1 MPNMKY
7 IPEDFYAAFGI
18 TEADLEHYVGCCAD
32 FTWQELCTR
41 AADAANAKL
50 NKEAENRLPREM
62 QCTLSDMLA
71 LLVRVQKLESEIE
84 RMKK

>member
-18 TEADLEHYVGCCAD
+18 TEADLNLYIGCCAD
-32 FTWQELCTR
+32 FTWQELCER

-50 NKEAENRLPREM
+50 EKDTA
-62 QCTLSDMLA
+62 SDMLA
-71 LLVRVQKLESEIE
+71 LLVRVQKLEAEIE
-84 RMKK
+84 RMKNERTT